1 MPGSARGRDEARSK
15 VPFPALV
22 AVLLAVAVAVVAVR
36 AGLSSPSSDTAT
48 SPRGSSPS
56 PSLNLRPLPA
66 CRYGSKTSAKVG
78 YRGWRVTLVDTTFR
92 LPKTYAPPGLVS
104 TVAAGFEAGF
114 LIRKVVVPDLSALR
128 QAAEAAGNPIDIVAS
143 YRSYQQQKQL
153 FDERKARLGYE
164 QALVKTA
171 RPGHSEHQLG
181 TTLDF
186 KTKGARDVSIHWA
199 STPAGRWVAENAWRF
214 GFVQSYPRDKGDVT
228 CYADEPWHYR
238 YVGRGLAAQIHGSGL
253 TTREFLWKWNQE
265 HSS

>member
-1 MPGSARGRDEARSK
+1 MPGSTRGRDKPRPK

-22 AVLLAVAVAVVAVR
+22 AVLLSVAIAVVAFR
-36 AGLSSPSSDTAT
+36 AGLSSPSSDRGA

-56 PSLNLRPLPA
+56 PSLHLQPLPA
-66 CRYGSKTSAKVG
+66 CRFGSKPAARVG
-78 YRGWRVTLVDTTFR
+78 YRAWRVTLVDTTFR

-114 LIRKVVVPDLSALR
+114 LIRKVVVPDLAALR
-128 QAAEAAGNPIDIVAS
+128 QAAEAAGNSIDIVAS
-143 YRSYQQQKQL
+143 YRSYRQQEEL
-153 FDERKARLGYE
+153 FGKRKARLGYDR
-164 QALVKTA
+164 ALVKTA

-186 KTKGARDVSIHWA
+186 KTKGSQDVSIHWA
-199 STPAGRWVAENAWRF
+199 NTPAGRWVAENAWRF
-214 GFVQSYPRDKGDVT
+214 GFVQSYPRDKRDVT
-228 CYADEPWHYR
+228 CYAYEPWHYR
-238 YVGRGLAAQIHGSGL
+238 YVERALAAQIHDSGL